1 MAEPLKNSFG
11 PTVVDRIAQNL
22 PVDRDAFVSDCLRGF
37 EPLSLMDRARH
48 VADVMHDH
56 LDPDPA
62 TAVTQVARSL
72 GTDRPHGMDGFFYN
86 PHSFFIARYGLP
98 AFEESM
104 AAQYEL
110 TKLFTAEFCIRPFIV
125 EYPQTMDTLRTWTGD
140 PDEHVRRLV
149 SEGTRPRLPWAT
161 RLPQFQRDPGPVL
174 ELLDRLKDGGSEY
187 VRRSVANNLNDIAK
201 DNPQVALDVA
211 GRWYEGRERLVKHAL
226 RTLLK
231 AGDPQALAILGYST
245 SSVSAHA
252 ELPHRI
258 AIGSSL
264 PLEVTLT
271 GHGRVLA
278 DIVVH
283 FVKANGS
290 TSQKVFRGAELD
302 VHGRATLRRT
312 ISFRQH
318 STRRHYPG
326 EHRIEALINGRRQEL
341 GVIDVVAAT
350 TD

>member
-1 MAEPLKNSFG
+1 M
-11 PTVVDRIAQNL
+11 I
-22 PVDRDAFVSDCLRGF
+22 
-37 EPLSLMDRARH
+37 M
-48 VADVMHDH
+48 
-56 LDPDPA
+56 
-62 TAVTQVARSL
+62 
-72 GTDRPHGMDGFFYN
+72 
-86 PHSFFIARYGLP
+86 
-98 AFEESM
+98 
-104 AAQYEL
+104 
-110 TKLFTAEFCIRPFIV
+110 
-125 EYPQTMDTLRTWTGD
+125 LRTWAGD

-174 ELLDRLKDGGSEY
+174 ELLDLLKDDPSEY
-187 VRRSVANNLNDIAK
+187 VRRSVANNLNDISK

-211 GRWYEGRERLVKHAL
+211 GRWYEGRERLFKHAL

-245 SSVSAHA
+245 RAVSAHA
-252 ELPHRI
+252 QLPPRI

-271 GHGRVLA
+271 GQGRVLV

-302 VHGRATLRRT
+302 VDGQATLRRS

-326 EHRIEALINGRRQEL
+326 EHRIEVLINGRRHEL
-341 GVIDVVAAT
+341 GVIDVVATAAG
-350 TD
+350 

>member
-1 MAEPLKNSFG
+1 M
-11 PTVVDRIAQNL
+11 DRIAQNL

-174 ELLDRLKDGGSEY
+174 ELLDRLKDDGSEY
-187 VRRSVANNLNDIAK
+187 VRRSGPTTSTTSRRTTRRSPWTWPGAGTKAANGWSNMRCGLCS
-201 DNPQVALDVA
+201 
-211 GRWYEGRERLVKHAL
+211 R
-226 RTLLK
+226 
-231 AGDPQALAILGYST
+231 LAIRRRWRSWAT
-245 SSVSAHA
+245 PRAPSARTPNCRTA
-252 ELPHRI
+252 SP
-258 AIGSSL
+258 S
-264 PLEVTLT
+264 EV
-271 GHGRVLA
+271 RCPW
-278 DIVVH
+278 
-283 FVKANGS
+283 
-290 TSQKVFRGAELD
+290 R
-302 VHGRATLRRT
+302 
-312 ISFRQH
+312 
-318 STRRHYPG
+318 
-326 EHRIEALINGRRQEL
+326 
-341 GVIDVVAAT
+341 
-350 TD
+350 